1 MPLGIGELKD
11 ISLDLGLAVTLSPLS
26 ADFLVGIGSPNNPF
40 NWVVSPLAGNGL
52 IDLGAQN
59 SSQAIMIQAGLGL
72 GLAINLAIA
81 SGSASIT
88 IAFELEVKGSSVEL
102 MAILTGRASV
112 DVLDGLASATV
123 TLSAGLGF
131 EVSPLNPVTFTPA
144 PPQIP
149 TDITIG
155 PETIT
160 LHATCSV
167 GIHLQVCWLV
177 SVSWDGSWA
186 FQKSVDT
193 PKLHLSV

>member
-1 MPLGIGELKD
+1 MPLGIGELTD

-59 SSQAIMIQAGLGL
+59 SAQAIMIQAGLGL
-72 GLAINLAIA
+72 GLAIDLAIA

-131 EVSPLNPVTFTPA
+131 EVSPANPVTFSPM
-144 PPQIP
+144 PIP
-149 TDITIG
+149 TEVTIG

-193 PKLHLSV
+193 PKLHLSL